1 MLSLILL
8 CLLASCALTPP
19 DVPVIMRAGPNQGY
33 YVKIMSGEKAP
44 LDDTNLLDGKTFLDY
59 SIEGIIV
66 PIESY
71 EKLKKFI
78 IDICYKY
85 KCSGDIQW
93 QTSLRNIDQNL

>member
-8 CLLASCALTPP
+8 GLIASCAITPP
-19 DVPVIMRAGPNQGY
+19 DVPVIMRSGPTQGY
-33 YVKIMSGEKAP
+33 YVKTMSGEMGP

-66 PIESY
+66 PVESY
-71 EKLKKFI
+71 EKIKKFI

-93 QTSLRNIDQNL
+93 QTSLKNIDQNL